1 MNTWSETII
10 LSKPLREVRLVG
22 AQLASECPTITGA
35 QTDVPQKVFAPAPM
49 PENQDQLHAAYDRG
63 RIDGEKS
70 VSEQLIRQ
78 RAEMN
83 ELAQGIMTSLSQA
96 VPQVV
101 RDTEN
106 MLVSLALEVAQ
117 KLVAEMPISAEMVEA
132 AIQDALGQVEG
143 TAQVTVRLH
152 PADLE
157 ILQNSNSSLL
167 ESSQGATEFRF
178 LGSPEVSRGGCLVQT
193 RFGVVDARRETKFD
207 LLKRNLLP

>member
-1 MNTWSETII
+1 M
-10 LSKPLREVRLVG
+10 
-22 AQLASECPTITGA
+22 
-35 QTDVPQKVFAPAPM
+35 
-49 PENQDQLHAAYDRG
+49 HAAYDRG
-63 RIDGEKS
+63 RIDGEKA
-70 VSEQLIRQ
+70 VSEQLIKQ
-78 RAEMN
+78 RGEMN
-83 ELAQGIMTSLSQA
+83 ELFQGIMTSMSQA

-101 RDTEN
+101 RETEN

-143 TAQVTVRLH
+143 TAQVTIRLH

-157 ILQNSNSSLL
+157 ILQNGNSLL
-167 ESSQGATEFRF
+167 LDNSHGATEFRF

-207 LLKRNLLP
+207 LLKQNLLP